1 MSAKRTKLLPDT
13 IIGRAAVIL
22 AGALFALHIL
32 GFWAYRTG
40 VEGLA
45 TNARDAGLAERI
57 VSIKR
62 AIASTEKD
70 DERDKAAHALA
81 TASLDVH
88 WSKVSLV
95 LGSAPP
101 SDRALAMEARLKE
114 FAPDI
119 ATESFRVGF
128 ADEGIPYAAEGEKSR
143 HLMLVSIKLDDGSW
157 INFASPTFGTA
168 HHLASNILGFAGLIG
183 LSIGGVAIFLL
194 RRATLPFRDL
204 ALAAERFSLDS
215 KNTSVSEDG
224 PAEVRRAALAFNAMA
239 ARIRKLVAERTQALA
254 AVSHDL
260 RTPITRLR
268 LRSELLDD
276 EPTRALIDE
285 DLREMESMIDSTL
298 EFLRMGVSSE
308 VAKSIDLA
316 AMLATIVNNE
326 ADNGRAIR
334 LKGLSHAAIQGK
346 PVSLKRAF
354 TNVIG
359 NALKYAEDVTVH
371 LKPDGGFISIEV
383 IDNGP
388 GIAESEF
395 EKVFEP
401 FYRIEGSRSRET
413 GGSGL
418 GLTIAKAILT
428 EHGGSIVLANRKE
441 GGLRVSI
448 QLPLPAR

>member
-1 MSAKRTKLLPDT
+1 
-13 IIGRAAVIL
+13 
-22 AGALFALHIL
+22 
-32 GFWAYRTG
+32 
-40 VEGLA
+40 
-45 TNARDAGLAERI
+45 
-57 VSIKR
+57 
-62 AIASTEKD
+62 
-70 DERDKAAHALA
+70 
-81 TASLDVH
+81 
-88 WSKVSLV
+88 
-95 LGSAPP
+95 
-101 SDRALAMEARLKE
+101 
-114 FAPDI
+114 
-119 ATESFRVGF
+119 
-128 ADEGIPYAAEGEKSR
+128 
-143 HLMLVSIKLDDGSW
+143 
-157 INFASPTFGTA
+157 
-168 HHLASNILGFAGLIG
+168 
-183 LSIGGVAIFLL
+183 
-194 RRATLPFRDL
+194 
-204 ALAAERFSLDS
+204 
-215 KNTSVSEDG
+215 
-224 PAEVRRAALAFNAMA
+224 
-239 ARIRKLVAERTQALA
+239 
-254 AVSHDL
+254 
-260 RTPITRLR
+260 LR